1 MERKQS
7 KIHYAWWILVGLCI
21 IIGVSKGALN
31 NSASLFLTPVSNE
44 LGIGM
49 GNLSLYLSISA
60 VITLVFLPFAGKLVA
75 KYDIRML
82 IIIAIILQA
91 GSFVA
96 FSFMNS
102 VWGWYIFALPLAV
115 GGTFI
120 TVILGPVLINQWFK
134 KRSGLALGIL
144 AATGGVIGA
153 IVQPIVGK
161 TIVSEGWRF
170 SYVAVGVAAIIF
182 VIVATVVF
190 IKKMSKER
198 GLYPYGAG
206 DTEGGDQS
214 ANNAATDKGVTL
226 ANAKKSSA
234 FYALLTFFFLITAI
248 ASFMMHIPTYI
259 VTKGFS
265 QEFAGSA
272 MGVYMLGVVFASL
285 IIGVLNDK
293 IGTKNTTILSM
304 ILGMASVFIF
314 LYAASSS
321 VMIFVALILFAF
333 VTSGIGIIAPSLTSS
348 LFGNKE
354 YGQIYST
361 VSLGLAIASIVAIPA
376 YGYIFQFTG
385 SYSGGLYTILAML
398 AINIVAVII
407 AYKGKEKLEKAGLW
421 N

>member
-1 MERKQS
+1 MEKNKS

-31 NSASLFLTPVSNE
+31 NSASLFLTPVSND

-60 VITLVFLPFAGKLVA
+60 IVTLVFLPFAGKLVA

-82 IIIAIILQA
+82 IIISIILQA

-102 VWGWYIFALPLAV
+102 VWGWYIFALPLAI

-134 KRSGLALGIL
+134 KSSGLALGIL

-170 SYVAVGVAAIIF
+170 SYVAVGIAAIIF
-182 VIVATVVF
+182 VIIATVVF
-190 IKKMSKER
+190 IKKMSKEK

-214 ANNAATDKGVTL
+214 ANNAAADKGVTL

-285 IIGVLNDK
+285 IIGLLNDK
-293 IGTKNTTILSM
+293 IGTKVTTILAM
-304 ILGMASVFIF
+304 ILGMVSVFIF
-314 LYAASSS
+314 LFAATSSA
-321 VMIFVALILFAF
+321 MIFVALILFAF

>member
-1 MERKQS
+1 MEGKQS

-60 VITLVFLPFAGKLVA
+60 IVTLVFLPFAGKLVA

-190 IKKMSKER
+190 IKKMSKEK

-214 ANNAATDKGVTL
+214 ANNTATDKGVTL

-398 AINIVAVII
+398 AINIVTVII

>member
-1 MERKQS
+1 M
-7 KIHYAWWILVGLCI
+7 GL
-21 IIGVSKGALN
+21 
-31 NSASLFLTPVSNE
+31 
-44 LGIGM
+44 
-49 GNLSLYLSISA
+49 
-60 VITLVFLPFAGKLVA
+60 
-75 KYDIRML
+75 
-82 IIIAIILQA
+82 
-91 GSFVA
+91 
-96 FSFMNS
+96 
-102 VWGWYIFALPLAV
+102 YIFALPLAV

-170 SYVAVGVAAIIF
+170 SYVAVGVTAIIF
-182 VIVATVVF
+182 VIIATVVF
-190 IKKMSKER
+190 IKKMSKEK
-198 GLYPYGAG
+198 GLYPYGTG

-214 ANNAATDKGVTL
+214 AINAATDKGVTL

-265 QEFAGSA
+265 QEFGGSA

>member
-1 MERKQS
+1 MEKNKS

-31 NSASLFLTPVSNE
+31 NSASLFLTPVSND

-60 VITLVFLPFAGKLVA
+60 IVTLVFLPFAGKLVA

-82 IIIAIILQA
+82 IIISIILQA
-91 GSFVA
+91 GSFIA

-102 VWGWYIFALPLAV
+102 VWGWYIFALPLAI

-182 VIVATVVF
+182 VIIATVVF
-190 IKKMSKER
+190 IKKMSKEK

-214 ANNAATDKGVTL
+214 ANIAAADKGVTL

-285 IIGVLNDK
+285 IIGLLNDK
-293 IGTKNTTILSM
+293 IGTKVTTILAM
-304 ILGMASVFIF
+304 ILGMVSVFIF
-314 LYAASSS
+314 LFAATSSA
-321 VMIFVALILFAF
+321 MIFVALILFAF

>member
-190 IKKMSKER
+190 IKKMSKEK

>member
-1 MERKQS
+1 MKKNKS

-31 NSASLFLTPVSNE
+31 NSASLFLTPVSND

-60 VITLVFLPFAGKLVA
+60 IVTLVFLPFAGKLVA

-82 IIIAIILQA
+82 IIISIILQA
-91 GSFVA
+91 GSFIA

-102 VWGWYIFALPLAV
+102 VWGWYIFALPLAI

-170 SYVAVGVAAIIF
+170 SYVAVGVSAIIF
-182 VIVATVVF
+182 VIIATVVF
-190 IKKMSKER
+190 IKKMSKEK

-214 ANNAATDKGVTL
+214 ANNAAADKGVTL

-285 IIGVLNDK
+285 IIGLLNDK
-293 IGTKNTTILSM
+293 IGTKVTTILAM
-304 ILGMASVFIF
+304 ILGMVSVFIF
-314 LYAASSS
+314 LFAATSSA
-321 VMIFVALILFAF
+321 MIFVALILFAF

>member
-7 KIHYAWWILVGLCI
+7 NIHYAWWILVGLCI

-60 VITLVFLPFAGKLVA
+60 IVTLVFLPFAGKLVA

-170 SYVAVGVAAIIF
+170 SYVAVGVSAIIF
-182 VIVATVVF
+182 VIIATVVF
-190 IKKMSKER
+190 IKKMSKEK
-198 GLYPYGAG
+198 GLYPYGTG

-304 ILGMASVFIF
+304 ILGMASIFIF

>member
-7 KIHYAWWILVGLCI
+7 NIHYAWWILVGLCI

-60 VITLVFLPFAGKLVA
+60 IVTLVFLPFAGKLVA

-170 SYVAVGVAAIIF
+170 SYVAVGVTAIIF
-182 VIVATVVF
+182 VIIATVVF
-190 IKKMSKER
+190 IKKMSKEK
-198 GLYPYGAG
+198 GLYPYGTG

-214 ANNAATDKGVTL
+214 AINAATDKGVTL

-354 YGQIYST
+354 YSQIYST

>member
-31 NSASLFLTPVSNE
+31 NSASLFLTPISQD

-49 GNLSLYLSISA
+49 GNLTLYLSISA
-60 VITLVFLPFAGKLVA
+60 VITLIFLPFAGKLVA

-82 IIIAIILQA
+82 IIFSIILQA
-91 GSFVA
+91 GAFIA

-102 VWGWYIFALPLAV
+102 VWGWYIFAIPLAV
-115 GGTFI
+115 GGTFL

-144 AATGGVIGA
+144 AATGGIFGA
-153 IVQPIVGK
+153 IVQPVVGK
-161 TIVSEGWRF
+161 LIVSNGWRF
-170 SYVAVGVAAIIF
+170 SYIAIGVTGVVL
-182 VIVATVVF
+182 VILATIVF
-190 IKKMSKER
+190 IKKMSKEK
-198 GLYPYGAG
+198 GLYPYGMEEAEKG
-206 DTEGGDQS
+206 NQVTNDAFQET
-214 ANNAATDKGVTL
+214 GVTM
-226 ANAKKSSA
+226 AVAKKSSA
-234 FYALLTFFFLITAI
+234 FYALLIFFFLITAI

-259 VTKGFS
+259 VAKGFT
-265 QEFAGSA
+265 QEFAGNA
-272 MGVYMLGVVFASL
+272 MGIYMLGVVFASL
-285 IIGVLNDK
+285 IIGILNDK

-354 YGQIYST
+354 YSQIYSS
-361 VSLGLAIASIVAIPA
+361 VSLGLAIASIVALPA

-385 SYSGGLYTILAML
+385 SYSGGLYAILIML
-398 AINIVAVII
+398 VINIGAVII
-407 AYKGKEKLEKAGLW
+407 AYKGKKKLEEAGLW

>member
-60 VITLVFLPFAGKLVA
+60 IVTLVFLPFAGKLVA

-170 SYVAVGVAAIIF
+170 SYVAVGVIAIIF
-182 VIVATVVF
+182 VIIATVVF
-190 IKKMSKER
+190 IKKMSKEK
-198 GLYPYGAG
+198 GLYPYGTG

-214 ANNAATDKGVTL
+214 ANNTATDKGVTL

>member
-1 MERKQS
+1 MEKNKS

-31 NSASLFLTPVSNE
+31 NSASLFLTPVSND

-60 VITLVFLPFAGKLVA
+60 IVTLVFLPFAGKLVA

-82 IIIAIILQA
+82 IIISIILQA
-91 GSFVA
+91 GSFIA

-102 VWGWYIFALPLAV
+102 VWGWYIFALPLAI

-182 VIVATVVF
+182 VIIATVVF
-190 IKKMSKER
+190 IKKMSKEK

-214 ANNAATDKGVTL
+214 ANNAAADKGVTL

-285 IIGVLNDK
+285 IIGLLNDK
-293 IGTKNTTILSM
+293 IGTKVTTILAM
-304 ILGMASVFIF
+304 ILGMVSVFIF
-314 LYAASSS
+314 LFAATSSA
-321 VMIFVALILFAF
+321 MIFVALILFAF

>member
-60 VITLVFLPFAGKLVA
+60 IVTLVFLPFAGKLVA

-170 SYVAVGVAAIIF
+170 SYVAVGVTAIIF
-182 VIVATVVF
+182 VIIATVIF
-190 IKKMSKER
+190 IKKMSNEK
-198 GLYPYGAG
+198 GLYPYGTV

-272 MGVYMLGVVFASL
+272 MGIYMLGVVFASL

-304 ILGMASVFIF
+304 VLGMASVFIF

>member
-7 KIHYAWWILVGLCI
+7 NIHYAWWILVGLCI

-60 VITLVFLPFAGKLVA
+60 IVTLVFLPFAGKLVA

-170 SYVAVGVAAIIF
+170 SYVAVGVTAIIF
-182 VIVATVVF
+182 VIIATVVF
-190 IKKMSKER
+190 IKKMSKEK
-198 GLYPYGAG
+198 GLYPYGTG

-214 ANNAATDKGVTL
+214 AINAATDKGVTL

>member
-7 KIHYAWWILVGLCI
+7 NIHYAWWILVGLCI

-60 VITLVFLPFAGKLVA
+60 IVTLVFLPFAGKLVT

-170 SYVAVGVAAIIF
+170 SYVAVGVTAIIF
-182 VIVATVVF
+182 VIIATVVF
-190 IKKMSKER
+190 IKKMSKEK
-198 GLYPYGAG
+198 GLYPYGTG

-214 ANNAATDKGVTL
+214 AINVATDKGVTL

-321 VMIFVALILFAF
+321 VLIFVALILFAF

>member
-190 IKKMSKER
+190 IKKMSKEK

-214 ANNAATDKGVTL
+214 ANNTATDKGVTL

>member
-190 IKKMSKER
+190 IKKMSLEK

-214 ANNAATDKGVTL
+214 ANNTATDKGVTL